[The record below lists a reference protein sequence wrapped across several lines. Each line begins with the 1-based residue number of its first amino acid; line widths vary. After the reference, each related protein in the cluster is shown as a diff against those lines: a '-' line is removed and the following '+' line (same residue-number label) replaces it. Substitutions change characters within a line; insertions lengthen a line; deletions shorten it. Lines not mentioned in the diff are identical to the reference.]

1 MSRADEQGDSTTRT
15 VLLILGVFAG
25 LFILLALVCGGGLY
39 LLFTRQIIPQLNQ
52 IVQGGPPSPGLDL
65 QDADYAKERTQFK
78 TNLLRKGP
86 SPQAWKPELLPAGV
100 MEVDYSSGNLTLRA
114 WITPPADPGKPKRS
128 AVLFLHAGHSFD
140 HTDWEMPQPYRD
152 AGFVVMVPMRR
163 GENGLPG
170 SFSLFYDEVE
180 DTLAAADYLAK
191 RPDIDAE
198 KIYLAGDEVG
208 GSLALLAAMSSKRF
222 RAAASISA
230 PSDPV
235 AHARRSFPAA
245 ACFDLQNVREFR
257 MRSPV
262 AYATSFKCPVRLYA
276 ANGSMMDQSD
286 QEAQEVAKRAKTKG
300 LDVEVV
306 ILPGNQTSIIPAAIQ
321 ASIDFFRKK

>member
-1 MSRADEQGDSTTRT
+1 
-15 VLLILGVFAG
+15 
-25 LFILLALVCGGGLY
+25 
-39 LLFTRQIIPQLNQ
+39 
-52 IVQGGPPSPGLDL
+52 L
-65 QDADYAKERTQFK
+65 QDEDYAVERTRFK

-86 SPQAWKPELLPAGV
+86 SPQTWTPELLPASV
-100 MEVDYSSGNLTLRA
+100 MQVDYPSDNLTLRA
-114 WITPPADPGKPKRS
+114 WITPPADPGNPKRS
-128 AVLFLHAGHSFD
+128 AVLFLHAGHAFD
-140 HTDWEMPQPYRD
+140 LTDWEMPKPYRD

-170 SFSLFYDEVE
+170 SFSLFYDEVD

-198 KIYLAGDEVG
+198 HIYVAGDEVG

-230 PSDPV
+230 PWDPV
-235 AHARRSFPAA
+235 AYVRRNFATA
-245 ACFDLQNVREFR
+245 ACFDLQDVREFR

-262 AYATSFKCPVRLYA
+262 AYASSFKCPVRLYA
-276 ANGSMMDQSD
+276 ANGPIFDQSG

-300 LDVEVV
+300 LDVDAV
-306 ILPGNQTSIIPAAIQ
+306 ILPGDQTSIIPAAIQ